1 MRGNNSRFVRFVIVS
16 IGRFG
21 RAPRGEFE
29 RRITPGFML
38 KFGGLNNIGDIFVNV
53 KYSSVFFIERTEEF
67 FCFVQVTVSGNEN
80 ANGSTVY

>member
-1 MRGNNSRFVRFVIVS
+1 
-16 IGRFG
+16 
-21 RAPRGEFE
+21 
-29 RRITPGFML
+29 ML